1 MSFPN
6 SFERVLAHQA
16 AFVVDAQL
24 CPRCNGHVQVK
35 PRFADAVD
43 PQLHEGFRIVGDLR
57 IQGKDFAHGLAGSIL
72 LEGDVVDRLPGLN
85 CCCRHILR
93 LSSMFHP

>member
-6 SFERVLAHQA
+6 SLSVFLRIRPLSSSMRSCVPGATA
-16 AFVVDAQL
+16 TS
-24 CPRCNGHVQVK
+24 
-35 PRFADAVD
+35 RFANAVD
-43 PQLHEGFRIVGDLR
+43 PQLHEGFRIVGDLW